1 MSYIIKRLTM
11 KCSRGPMWAS
21 QCHMEEFKIIHVC
34 RMAYNKKI
42 RIYDVNLNTNHVY
55 HLNTQGPRLVTL
67 LKD

>member
-55 HLNTQGPRLVTL
+55 Q
-67 LKD
+67 